1 MITQEENEMMNSETT
16 SNLALLRGVV
26 AGELNSRD
34 LPSGS
39 TVVQFDVSTTITTG
53 DKTAKVSVPVSWVDP
68 PSKALD
74 PIEQGLD
81 VVVVGTVR
89 RRFFRVGGSIQSR
102 TEVVVDAIVPAR
114 RTKQVRTLVGDTA
127 ARVAEAL

>member
-1 MITQEENEMMNSETT
+1 MTQEENEMMKSEKT
-16 SNLALLRGVV
+16 SNVALLRGAIV
-26 AGELNSRD
+26 GELISRD

-39 TVVQFDVSTTITTG
+39 TVVQFDVATTITAG

-68 PSKALD
+68 PSRALD

-89 RRFFRVGGSIQSR
+89 RRFFRSGGSTQSR
-102 TEVVVDAIVPAR
+102 TEVVVDAIVPTR
-114 RTKQVRTLVGDTA
+114 RTKQVMALVSDTA
-127 ARVAEAL
+127 ARVAGTL

>member
-1 MITQEENEMMNSETT
+1 MTQEENEMMESETT
-16 SNLALLRGVV
+16 SNVALLRGAVV
-26 AGELNSRD
+26 GELISRD

-39 TVVQFDVSTTITTG
+39 TVVQFDVATTITAG

-68 PSKALD
+68 PSRALD

-89 RRFFRVGGSIQSR
+89 RRFFRSGGSTQSR

-114 RTKQVRTLVGDTA
+114 RTKQVMALVSDTA
-127 ARVAEAL
+127 ARVAGAL

>member
-1 MITQEENEMMNSETT
+1 MTQEENEMMEFETT
-16 SNLALLRGVV
+16 SNLALLRGAIV
-26 AGELNSRD
+26 GELISRD

-39 TVVQFDVSTTITTG
+39 TVVQFDVSTAITNG

-68 PSKALD
+68 PSRALA

-89 RRFFRVGGSIQSR
+89 RRFFRSGGSTQSR
-102 TEVVVDAIVPAR
+102 TEVVVDAVVPAR
-114 RTKQVRTLVGDTA
+114 RTKQVQTLVSDTA
-127 ARVAEAL
+127 AMVAGTL